1 MNNHERENMKKLL
14 FRALMLAA
22 FGGLSYGCVSRPVTY
37 VASSKPVEQGKYSVL
52 GPEVTGSYRQMS
64 ILFFSFGLPGS
75 SQARAVGDAL
85 EQVPGADALVG
96 MAVDTEVFEILP
108 FLCPIIGCYS
118 TKVTGTPVKTNAN

>member
-1 MNNHERENMKKLL
+1 MKKLIIRL
-14 FRALMLAA
+14 SALALVSGLA
-22 FGGLSYGCVSRPVTY
+22 YGCVSRPVAY
-37 VASSKPVEQGKYSVL
+37 VASSVPVEQGKYSVL
-52 GPEVTGSYRQMS
+52 GPEVTGSYRQIS

-75 SQARAVGDAL
+75 SQARAVNDAL

-118 TKVTGTPVKTNAN
+118 TKVTGTPVKTKSN

>member
-1 MNNHERENMKKLL
+1 MKKLII
-14 FRALMLAA
+14 RTAALALVGCMA
-22 FGGLSYGCVSRPVTY
+22 FGCVSRPVTY
-37 VASSKPVEQGKYSVL
+37 VASSIPLEQGRYSVL
-52 GPEVTGSYRQMS
+52 GPVVTGSYRQMS

-75 SQARAVGDAL
+75 TQNRAVTDAL

-118 TKVTGTPVKTNAN
+118 TKVTGTPVKTKSN

>member
-1 MNNHERENMKKLL
+1 MKKLIIHT
-14 FRALMLAA
+14 AA
-22 FGGLSYGCVSRPVTY
+22 FALVVCMAFGCVSRPVTY
-37 VASSKPVEQGKYSVL
+37 VASSKPVGQGKYSVL

-75 SQARAVGDAL
+75 SQARAVTDAL

-118 TKVTGTPVKTNAN
+118 TKVTGTPVKTHAN